1 MNDLVKLENII
12 KKIKYNEK
20 MLINSSN
27 LSIEELQYILK
38 DYRSCLKEYDK
49 YSELIEQIEKINFI

>member
-1 MNDLVKLENII
+1 MNDLENLLNII
-12 KKIKYNEK
+12 KKIKYNEQ

-49 YSELIEQIEKINFI
+49 YSELVEQIEKINFI

>member
-1 MNDLVKLENII
+1 MNDVEKLLNII
-12 KKIKYNEK
+12 KKIKYNEQ

-38 DYRSCLKEYDK
+38 DYRSCLREYDK
-49 YSELIEQIEKINFI
+49 YSELVEQIEKINFI

>member
-1 MNDLVKLENII
+1 MNDVEKLLNII
-12 KKIKYNEK
+12 KKIKYNEQ

-49 YSELIEQIEKINFI
+49 YSELVEQIEKINFI

>member
-1 MNDLVKLENII
+1 MNDVEKLLNII
-12 KKIKYNEK
+12 KKIKYNEQ
-20 MLINSSN
+20 MLISSSN

-49 YSELIEQIEKINFI
+49 YSELVEQIEKINFI